1 MAKIVL
7 SVDGAVLKELPLD
20 KSRTGIGRR
29 ATNELVINHVAVS
42 GLHAVIVAQQGAQL
56 GKFVVEDLNSTN
68 GTQVNGQ
75 PVERHVLQ
83 DGDIIDISP
92 YQIQFLAETAKPEST
107 DHLATVKMEVEEIA
121 AEANSLDSGTVLQEF
136 ALLRVLDGPSAGQDH
151 ALSKPVTTFGQPGV
165 QVAVLTQR
173 KQSYYISHIEGEQT
187 PRVNGIP
194 IGQNARKLKYD
205 DVIEL
210 SGTKIKFCRDE

>member
-7 SVDGAVLKELPLD
+7 TVDGTVLKELPLD
-20 KSRTGIGRR
+20 KNRIGIGRR

-42 GLHAVIVAQQGAQL
+42 GLHAAIVARQ
-56 GKFVVEDLNSTN
+56 GKFFIEDLNSTN
-68 GTQVNGQ
+68 GTQLNGQ
-75 PVERHVLQ
+75 LVGSHELQ
-83 DGDIIDISP
+83 DKDVIEISP
-92 YQIQFLAETAKPEST
+92 YQIAFHAGIEKPGLKDHVETAK
-107 DHLATVKMEVEEIA
+107 LAVEEIA
-121 AEANSLDSGTVLQEF
+121 AEAQNMDSGTVLQEF
-136 ALLRVLDGPSAGQDH
+136 AILRVQDGPSAGQEY

-173 KQSYYISHIEGEQT
+173 KQAYFISHVEGGET

-194 IGQNARKLKYD
+194 IGEGSRKLKYD

-210 SGTKIKFCRDE
+210 SGTKIAFCRDE